1 MQKQIQFPKAGGK
14 ANTMKMKI
22 SQDAEWELPGN
33 SGFYNFQ
40 DMWVHFLAFSRTWVH
55 FFQDMW
61 GHLFNLFQ
69 DFFTLLA

>member
-1 MQKQIQFPKAGGK
+1 MQKQIQFPKAGEK

-40 DMWVHFLAFSRTWVH
+40 DM
-55 FFQDMW
+55 
-61 GHLFNLFQ
+61 
-69 DFFTLLA
+69 